1 MITGAQVT
9 LFSTDAEA
17 DRKFFKEVLKL
28 AFVDAGGGWLIF
40 ASPQSTCGCRQVS
53 KDDEKPGDNEKTL
66 IKAEYLLTVED
77 IEEFRKTLK
86 NEAGIETD
94 EPDTMAWG
102 IVTKFTLPG
111 GAQLQ
116 AYQPLHPMVDESSAE
131 HINQKR
137 TSTMPEAADV
147 EFNAS
152 KRVKVA

>member
-1 MITGAQVT
+1 M
-9 LFSTDAEA
+9 
-17 DRKFFKEVLKL
+17 
-28 AFVDAGGGWLIF
+28 
-40 ASPQSTCGCRQVS
+40 
-53 KDDEKPGDNEKTL
+53 
-66 IKAEYLLTVED
+66 
-77 IEEFRKTLK
+77 LK

-116 AYQPLHPMVDESSAE
+116 AYQPLHPMVGELSAEE

-137 TSTMPEAADV
+137 TPTMPKAADV
-147 EFNAS
+147 EFNTS